1 MAPLVITPA
10 TPTLTVSGGPFV
22 YTGTAQPAVATA
34 VGVDGMT
41 AVAGSFAIT
50 YNGSS
55 SVPVN
60 AGSYTVVANF
70 TEQQP
75 ELQQRRYG

>member
-1 MAPLVITPA
+1 M
-10 TPTLTVSGGPFV
+10 TVSGGPFV
-22 YTGTAQPAVATA
+22 YNGTAQPAVATA
-34 VGVDGMT
+34 VGLDGMT

-60 AGSYTVVANF
+60 ASTYTVVANF
-70 TEQQP
+70 TSSNP
-75 ELQQRRYG
+75 NYSTAVRLMAPSSSPRPRPR